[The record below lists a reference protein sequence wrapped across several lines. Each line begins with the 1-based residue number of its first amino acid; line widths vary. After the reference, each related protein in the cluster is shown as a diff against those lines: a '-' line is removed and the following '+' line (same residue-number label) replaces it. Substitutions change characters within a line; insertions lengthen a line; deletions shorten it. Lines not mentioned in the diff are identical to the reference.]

1 VAVPFG
7 KHSDFLVR
15 QAEPFNGGPPLS
27 LLRADFVTPNGLFF
41 VRSHAAVPE
50 VDAAG
55 YRLEIDG
62 AARKPLRLSLAEL
75 HRRFP
80 RRELT
85 ATLQC
90 AGNRRLELISV
101 APIPGELPWGS
112 EAVSNARWSGV
123 RLADV
128 LAAAQPQPSA
138 KHVAFS
144 ALDECERHGHRF
156 GFGGSIPLAKAL
168 ASEVLLADE
177 MNGEPL
183 PPVHGAPLRV
193 IVPGYIGARSV
204 KWLERITLQEN
215 PSSNYFQSKAYR
227 LFPPHFTAQNV
238 DWDQGLMLG
247 EQSVNAIL
255 CHPNPDDTVASGIV
269 HAQGVAMAGGGRRV
283 ERVDL
288 SSDGGRSWTP
298 AVLEPDHGPW
308 AWRFFHGTVELS
320 RGKREIVAR
329 AWDSA
334 AQTQPEHA
342 AQLWNFKG
350 YMNNAWARVR
360 VLAR

>member
-27 LLRADFVTPNGLFF
+27 LLRADFVTPNELFF
-41 VRSHAAVPE
+41 VRNHAAVPE
-50 VDAAG
+50 VEAAD

-62 AARKPLRLSLAEL
+62 AVRKPLRLSLAEL

-90 AGNRRLELISV
+90 AGNRRLELMAV

-112 EAVSNARWSGV
+112 EAVSTARWAGV

-138 KHVAFS
+138 KHVAFT
-144 ALDECERHGHRF
+144 ALDECQRHGHRF

-168 ASEVLLADE
+168 APEVLLADE
-177 MNGEPL
+177 MNGEAL
-183 PPVHGAPLRV
+183 PRTHGAPLRAV
-193 IVPGYIGARSV
+193 VPGYIGARSV
-204 KWLERITLQEN
+204 KWLERITLQES
-215 PSSNYFQSKAYR
+215 PSSNYFQAKAYR
-227 LFPPHFTAQNV
+227 LFPPHVTAQNV
-238 DWDQGLMLG
+238 NWDQGLMLG
-247 EQSVNAIL
+247 ELPVNAIL
-255 CHPNPDDTVASGIV
+255 CHPNPDDTLASGTV
-269 HAQGVAMAGGGRRV
+269 HARGVAMAGGGRRV

-288 SSDGGRSWTP
+288 SSDGGRTWTP
-298 AVLEPDHGPW
+298 AELDADDGPW
-308 AWRFFHGTVELS
+308 TWRFFHGTVEVS

-342 AQLWNFKG
+342 AQVWNFKG